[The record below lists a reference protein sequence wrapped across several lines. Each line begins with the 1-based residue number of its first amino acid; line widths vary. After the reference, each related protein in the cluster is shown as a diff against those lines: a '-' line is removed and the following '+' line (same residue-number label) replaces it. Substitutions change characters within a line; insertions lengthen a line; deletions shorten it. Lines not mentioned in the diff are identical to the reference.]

1 MRITGINNNANSVRV
16 INHGTRYTKAGLLAY
31 ARNVNAAKY
40 ADIGTDKSI
49 LTHEIDGGAMS
60 IKHKKPARKE
70 HTLYI
75 RQKMPRDWSELD
87 CDEYLHGIIALGN
100 DSYSEFNRGEYKD
113 LFDRIVDNIILGDME
128 YDIER
133 IEEMGYKNATEYIND
148 VLWVNANT
156 HQVGKLKKV
165 LERCRTAHSLFNI
178 STFCYPHQERYCDED
193 IIADVLTI
201 FTPHK
206 WESTTITGSAQREWA
221 DIVYPADIYNSKD
234 IEYFEAYYFG
244 KYMDYEAEYNG
255 ESAWYTFCDFEG
267 EDAIIKAISGDYDTS
282 KVEYTSYY

>member
-1 MRITGINNNANSVRV
+1 MRITGINNNADSVRV
-16 INHGTRYTKAGLLAY
+16 YNHGTRYTKAGLLAY
-31 ARNVNAAKY
+31 ARNVNEAKY
-40 ADIGTDKSI
+40 ADIGANKSI
-49 LTHEIDGGAMS
+49 LTHGINSGAMS

-75 RQKMPRDWSELD
+75 RQHMPWDFYDPACIEN
-87 CDEYLHGIIALGN
+87 LHNIIALGN
-100 DSYSEFNRGEYKD
+100 DSNSEFNESEYSD
-113 LFDRIVDNIILGDME
+113 LFDKIVDNIVLGDME

-156 HQVGKLKKV
+156 HQVGKLKKI
-165 LERCRTAHSLFNI
+165 LEKCRGAHSLFNI
-178 STFCYPHQERYCDED
+178 HQKRYYDED
-193 IIADVLTI
+193 IIADVLTV

-206 WESTTITGSAQREWA
+206 WKATTITGSVQREWT
-221 DIVYPADIYNSKD
+221 DIVYPTDIYNSKD

-255 ESAWYTFCDFEG
+255 ESVWYTFCDFEG
-267 EDAIIKAISGDYDTS
+267 EDAIIEAISGDFGTS
-282 KVEYTSYY
+282 KVKYFSYY

>member
-16 INHGTRYTKAGLLAY
+16 YDCGTRFTKSGLLAY

-40 ADIGTDKSI
+40 ADIGTDKST
-49 LTHEIDGGAMS
+49 LTHAIDGGAMS
-60 IKHKKPARKE
+60 IRHKKPTRKE

-75 RQKMPRDWSELD
+75 RQNMPWDWSELD

-100 DSYSEFNRGEYKD
+100 DSNGEFNRGEYKD

-128 YDIER
+128 YNIER
-133 IEEMGYKNATEYIND
+133 IEEMGYKNATEYIDD

-156 HQVGKLKKV
+156 RQVGKMKKILKKYK
-165 LERCRTAHSLFNI
+165 ED
-178 STFCYPHQERYCDED
+178 RYYSDED
-193 IIADVLTI
+193 LIADVLTI

-206 WESTTITGSAQREWA
+206 WESTTITGSVQREWT

-255 ESAWYTFCDFEG
+255 DSVWYTFCDFED
-267 EDAIIKAISGDYDTS
+267 EDAIIKAISRDFGTS
-282 KVEYTSYY
+282 KVKYFSYY

>member
-1 MRITGINNNANSVRV
+1 MRITGINNSANSVRV
-16 INHGTRYTKAGLLAY
+16 INHGTRFTKAGLLAY
-31 ARNVNAAKY
+31 ARNVNEAKY

-49 LTHEIDGGAMS
+49 LTHGISGGSMS

-75 RQKMPRDWSELD
+75 TQHMPCDWSELD

-100 DSYSEFNRGEYKD
+100 DSNSEFNKGEYRD

-133 IEEMGYKNATEYIND
+133 VELIGYKNATEYIND
-148 VLWVNANT
+148 VLWVDANA
-156 HQVGKLKKV
+156 HQVGKLKKI
-165 LERCRTAHSLFNI
+165 LERCRAAHSLFNI
-178 STFCYPHQERYCDED
+178 HQERYYDED

-206 WESTTITGSAQREWA
+206 WKSTTITGSAQREWT
-221 DIVYPADIYNSKD
+221 DIVYPADIYDSKD
-234 IEYFEAYYFG
+234 ISCFESYYFG
-244 KYMDYEAEYNG
+244 QFMDYEAEYNG
-255 ESAWYTFCDFEG
+255 ESSWYTFCDFEG

-282 KVEYTSYY
+282 KVKYTSYF